1 MWSLE
6 YFDFMRNPLTGYT
19 SDWKLPISSEIA
31 SSFKR
36 AGGGNRWLDVNTLPG
51 VNIKH
56 INTLPGV
63 NIKQQF
69 GKRPFIHPW
78 THLLLLYYDVGD
90 SHERKHH
97 GTSEG
102 VSLVSV
108 SLTSKSRLV
117 SASQCNCESSKR
129 TRGQCNLWKV
139 CQARSVRV
147 SLTSKSGNLTLTM
160 YWSHFSIHWR
170 VESRLG
176 EKAVLA
182 NCIAHQPFDR
192 TTSRSIQLFDHTSRS
207 IQPCCLLLPPNFI
220 LLRIHWTFSCLLNK
234 LIGFSSRLRIVKSQ
248 GKIIDF
254 WGVSA
259 PPGQTL
265 MYWRIGSRWGCR
277 ARSRATSSRPP
288 TRSPLLSP
296 ALPHVHRLLGWPT
309 LVSPIVLAILLYKK
323 MRIWGSLHLL
333 FFVALVR
340 TYWSEAAWQQ
350 TGSMEHEE
358 NRRKA
363 KGQK

>member
-56 INTLPGV
+56 INTLQGVNIKHINTLPEV

-69 GKRPFIHPW
+69 GKRPFIHLW

-102 VSLVSV
+102 ISLVSV

-129 TRGQCNLWKV
+129 TRGQC
-139 CQARSVRV
+139 
-147 SLTSKSGNLTLTM
+147 
-160 YWSHFSIHWR
+160 
-170 VESRLG
+170 
-176 EKAVLA
+176 
-182 NCIAHQPFDR
+182 
-192 TTSRSIQLFDHTSRS
+192 
-207 IQPCCLLLPPNFI
+207 
-220 LLRIHWTFSCLLNK
+220 
-234 LIGFSSRLRIVKSQ
+234 
-248 GKIIDF
+248 
-254 WGVSA
+254 
-259 PPGQTL
+259 
-265 MYWRIGSRWGCR
+265 
-277 ARSRATSSRPP
+277 
-288 TRSPLLSP
+288 
-296 ALPHVHRLLGWPT
+296 
-309 LVSPIVLAILLYKK
+309 
-323 MRIWGSLHLL
+323 
-333 FFVALVR
+333 
-340 TYWSEAAWQQ
+340 
-350 TGSMEHEE
+350 
-358 NRRKA
+358 
-363 KGQK
+363 